1 MYKLFLV
8 QVLVVFALWHVSE
21 SRVYTQDELDLLAR
35 VHYDQIPRHLQLMLR
50 RGKKIGDTSNWCC
63 KNGAD
68 QVVSNTQMSKI
79 ASKTIRESVQ
89 THTQDG
95 CGFLNTKTCETT
107 DIKYVEKLITYIDY
121 QLVPNK
127 SVCPDEQ
134 ITCCS
139 GFVLAV
145 DNCLAA
151 EGQYLSTL
159 TDALIKLQGAGL
171 LG

>member
-8 QVLVVFALWHVSE
+8 QLLVVFALWNVSE

-35 VHYDQIPRHLQLMLR
+35 VHYDQVPRHLQLMLK
-50 RGKKIGDTSNWCC
+50 RGKKMGDSSNWCC

-68 QVVSNTQMSKI
+68 QVVQNTQMTKI
-79 ASKTIRESVQ
+79 VAKTIRESVQ
-89 THTQDG
+89 VHTQDS
-95 CGFLNTKTCETT
+95 CGFMNSHKCETT
-107 DIKYVEKLITYIDY
+107 NIQYVEKLITYIDT

-134 ITCCS
+134 ITCCN
-139 GFVLAV
+139 GFILAV

-159 TDALIKLQGAGL
+159 TDALLKLQGAGL